1 MFWHLSIQQ
10 FPHLLVRS
18 CWWAFD
24 LCFMNFIDNIIFIF
38 FLQNLF
44 RQVLIVVFFS
54 RWGSWDLQV
63 LVICVNSIVKLFKFV
78 LKHQNLLNLNYYI
91 PSHWIYAAPENV
103 YTCTETQTKKK
114 KCLKKEISFMNSAR
128 EKVEWDLAISP
139 GWPRFFTGKGKEL
152 ETRTKTLP

>member
-114 KCLKKEISFMNSAR
+114 SASKKKSLSWTQLERKLNEILQFPLG
-128 EKVEWDLAISP
+128 DHDFLL
-139 GWPRFFTGKGKEL
+139 GKGKN
-152 ETRTKTLP
+152 